1 MQSPSGRKD
10 ALFNAFISKVEKHH
24 REEHGVKFYA
34 DELFVTP
41 KYLSAVV
48 DEASSKGAK
57 QWIDEY
63 VALDAKVLL
72 RTTQKDIQEIS
83 EELNFPDMS
92 FFGKFFKRIVGVSPK
107 TFRTQR
113 D

>member
-1 MQSPSGRKD
+1 MRSKIRTSEGNKFAYQIVKNSMLALACECVGFMVDEATMQSPSGRKD
-10 ALFNAFISKVEKHH
+10 ALFNAF
-24 REEHGVKFYA
+24 
-34 DELFVTP
+34 
-41 KYLSAVV
+41 
-48 DEASSKGAK
+48 
-57 QWIDEY
+57 
-63 VALDAKVLL
+63 
-72 RTTQKDIQEIS
+72 IS